1 MTTSEDLLRT
11 LRTWHKLPAKQLL
24 ERLGISRAT
33 LMRAVRELGSQVV
46 SRGRAR
52 RTAYA
57 ARRALR
63 GSLQALPLYRIDQE
77 GQAHEVSMLYPV
89 YPAGCAADFLEP
101 LDWPLDEDMQDGWFE
116 GLPYPLDDM
125 RPQGFLGRRFACHHA
140 DLLQVS
146 TDPKVWSED
155 DTLYALTLLGSD
167 QPGNYVLGEPAL
179 RQWLAH
185 SQQDAPPLEDSQVV
199 PAYLLKAEEAM
210 THGAA
215 GSSAGGEFPKFT
227 AFREVAGK
235 PTHVIVKFSGSD
247 GAPGTVRWSDLLVC
261 EHLALC
267 AVAGHLGLEAARS
280 RIHQAGGRTFLEV
293 ERFDRHGR
301 LGRSPVCSWS
311 ALNAALFGLAG
322 KPWPE
327 GGAALFKQGL
337 IDTGCL
343 AAVQRLWLFGQL
355 IANTDMHD
363 GNLSFRP
370 GLQLTPVYDMLPM
383 GYAPVRGVEL
393 PVKDFAPP
401 LPLPAER
408 NAWLAAARAA
418 EKFWIAASGD
428 ARISK
433 DFRAICT
440 QNAGKIRK
448 ALRGLSPGRENLV
461 RPVAAVRKP
470 MPISRP
476 KRRTGG

>member
-46 SRGRAR
+46 ARGRAR

-63 GSLQALPLYRIDQE
+63 GSLQALPLYRIDQD
-77 GQAHEVSMLYPV
+77 GQAHEVAMVYPV
-89 YPAGCAADFLEP
+89 YPAGCALDFLES
-101 LDWPLDEDMQDGWFE
+101 LDWPLEEDMRDGWFE
-116 GLPYPLDDM
+116 GLPYFLDDM
-125 RPQGFLGRRFACHHA
+125 RPQGFLGRHFARRHA

-146 TDPKVWSED
+146 ADPKVWSED
-155 DTLYALTLLGSD
+155 DTLHALALLGSD
-167 QPGNYVLGEPAL
+167 TPGNYVLGEPAL

-185 SQQDAPPLEDSQVV
+185 SQQNALPLESSQVV

-210 THGAA
+210 TDGTA

-247 GAPGTVRWSDLLVC
+247 EAPGTVRWSDLLVC

-267 AVAGHLGLEAARS
+267 AVAEHLGLEAAVS
-280 RIHQAGGRTFLEV
+280 RIHRAGGRTFLEV

-311 ALNAALFGLAG
+311 ALNAALFGFAG

-327 GGAALFKQGL
+327 GGAALLRQGL
-337 IDTGCL
+337 IDTECL
-343 AAVQRLWLFGQL
+343 AALQRLWLFGQL

-370 GLQLTPVYDMLPM
+370 GLQPAPVYDMLPM

-393 PVKDFAPP
+393 PVKEFVPP
-401 LPLPAER
+401 LPLPAEKD
-408 NAWLAAARAA
+408 AWLTAAHAA
-418 EKFWIAASGD
+418 EHFWAAASGD

-433 DFRAICT
+433 NFRAICS
-440 QNAGKIRK
+440 QNASKVRK
-448 ALRGLSPGRENLV
+448 ALYG
-461 RPVAAVRKP
+461 
-470 MPISRP
+470 
-476 KRRTGG
+476 

>member
-1 MTTSEDLLRT
+1 MTSSDDVLRT
-11 LRTWHKLPAKQLL
+11 LRTWHKLPARQLL

-33 LMRAVRELGSQVV
+33 LMRSVRQLGLQVV
-46 SRGRAR
+46 ARGRAR

-63 GSLQALPLYRIDQE
+63 GRWEVLPLYRIDKD
-77 GQAHEVSMLYPV
+77 GQAHDVSRLFPV
-89 YPAGCAADFLEP
+89 YPAGCALDGSEP
-101 LDWPLDEDMQDGWFE
+101 IGWPLNEDMRDGWFE
-116 GLPYPLDDM
+116 GLPYFLDDM
-125 RPQGFLGRRFACHHA
+125 RPQGFLGRHFAQYHA

-146 TDPKVWSED
+146 ADPQIWSED
-155 DTLYALTLLGSD
+155 DTLHTLTLLGSD

-185 SQQDAPPLEDSQVV
+185 SQQDVLPPAEHQVV
-199 PAYLLKAEEAM
+199 TAYLLKAEEAL
-210 THGAA
+210 THGTP

-261 EHLALC
+261 EHLALR
-267 AVAGHLGLEAARS
+267 AVAEHLGLAVAVS
-280 RIHQAGGRTFLEV
+280 RIHQAGGRTLLEV
-293 ERFDRHGR
+293 ERFDRHGK

-311 ALNAALFGLAG
+311 ALNSAMFGLAG

-327 GGAALFKQGL
+327 GAAALFQQGL
-337 IDTGCL
+337 IDTACL
-343 AAVQRLWLFGQL
+343 AAVQRLWLFGRL

-370 GLQLTPVYDMLPM
+370 GLQLAPVYDILPM

-393 PVKDFAPP
+393 PAKDFSPR

-408 NAWLAAARAA
+408 EAWLAAARAA
-418 EKFWIAASGD
+418 ELFWAAASGD

-433 DFRAICT
+433 DFRAICS
-440 QNAGKIRK
+440 QNASKVHK
-448 ALRGLSPGRENLV
+448 ALSG
-461 RPVAAVRKP
+461 
-470 MPISRP
+470 
-476 KRRTGG
+476 

>member
-1 MTTSEDLLRT
+1 MTISENVLRT
-11 LRTWHKLPAKQLL
+11 LRTWHKLPARQLL

-33 LMRAVRELGSQVV
+33 LMRAVRELGPQVV

-63 GSLQALPLYRIDQE
+63 GSLPALPLYRIDQD
-77 GQAHEVSMLYPV
+77 GQAHEVAKLFPI
-89 YPAGCAADFLEP
+89 YPAGCVLDGSEP
-101 LDWPLDEDMQDGWFE
+101 LDWPLDADMQDGWFE
-116 GLPYPLDDM
+116 GLPYFLDDM
-125 RPQGFLGRRFACHHA
+125 RPQGFLGRHFARHHA
-140 DLLQVS
+140 ALLQVS

-155 DTLYALTLLGSD
+155 DTLHALTLLGSD

-185 SQQDAPPLEDSQVV
+185 SQQDARPLVENQVV
-199 PAYLLKAEEAM
+199 AAYPLMAEEAM
-210 THGAA
+210 TRGAS

-267 AVAGHLGLEAARS
+267 TVAEHLGLDAAVS

-293 ERFDRHGR
+293 ERFDRHGS
-301 LGRSPVCSWS
+301 LGRSPVCSWA
-311 ALNAALFGLAG
+311 ALNSAMFGLAG

-337 IDTGCL
+337 IDTGRL
-343 AAVQRLWLFGQL
+343 AAMQRLWLFGQL

-370 GLQLTPVYDMLPM
+370 GLQLAPVYDVLPM
-383 GYAPVRGVEL
+383 GYAPLRGVEL
-393 PVKDFAPP
+393 SSRDFEPL

-408 NAWLAAARAA
+408 DAWLAAARAA
-418 EKFWIAASGD
+418 EHFWVAANGD
-428 ARISK
+428 ARISE
-433 DFRAICT
+433 DFRSICG
-440 QNAGKIRK
+440 QNASKVRK
-448 ALRGLSPGRENLV
+448 ALS
-461 RPVAAVRKP
+461 A
-470 MPISRP
+470 
-476 KRRTGG
+476 

>member
-1 MTTSEDLLRT
+1 MSTSEDLLRT
-11 LRTWHKLPAKQLL
+11 LRTWHKLPANQLL
-24 ERLGISRAT
+24 QRLDISRAT
-33 LMRAVRELGSQVV
+33 LMRAVRELDLQIVA
-46 SRGRAR
+46 RGRAR

-63 GSLQALPLYRIDQE
+63 GSWQALPLYRIDQK
-77 GQAHEVSMLYPV
+77 GQPHEVALLYPL
-89 YPAGCAADFLEP
+89 YPAGCAVDFIEP
-101 LDWPLDEDMQDGWFE
+101 LDWPLDGDMQDGWFE
-116 GLPYPLDDM
+116 GPPYFLDDM
-125 RPQGFLGRRFACHHA
+125 RPQGFLGRHFARHHA

-146 TDPKVWSED
+146 ADPKSWSED
-155 DTLYALTLLGSD
+155 DTLHALTLLGSD
-167 QPGNYVLGEPAL
+167 QPGHYVLGEPAL

-185 SQQDAPPLEDSQVV
+185 SQQDARPIEESQVA

-210 THGAA
+210 TSGTA

-247 GAPGTVRWSDLLVC
+247 AAPGTVRWSDLLVC

-267 AVAGHLGLEAARS
+267 AVAEHLGLEAAVS

-301 LGRSPVCSWS
+301 LGRSPICSWA
-311 ALNAALFGLAG
+311 ALNAALYGLAG
-322 KPWPE
+322 KPWPA
-327 GGAALFKQGL
+327 GGAAMLKQGL
-337 IDTGCL
+337 IDTECL
-343 AAVQRLWLFGQL
+343 AALQRLWLFGQL

-370 GLQLTPVYDMLPM
+370 GLELAPVYDMLPM

-393 PVKDFAPP
+393 PVKEFVPT

-408 NAWLAAARAA
+408 DAWLSAAQAA
-418 EKFWIAASGD
+418 ELFWAAASGD

-433 DFRAICT
+433 DFRAICS
-440 QNAGKIRK
+440 QNASK
-448 ALRGLSPGRENLV
+448 V
-461 RPVAAVRKP
+461 R
-470 MPISRP
+470 
-476 KRRTGG
+476 TTLLG